1 MTERQLFDR
10 FPILEGLPEEKRQQ
24 VYAHF
29 QTAPQWLLDHI
40 SVVTFPAD
48 TIFIREGQPAHSIYV
63 VASGS
68 IKAIEYRVPGVQYDF
83 IQFTKVYSMGG
94 MEVLMDLPLYRTTL
108 RTMEPCIAIQISR
121 EQFEKWLMSDI
132 SAMKYEAKLMG
143 EYLLEQGRLAREY
156 MFLPGPER
164 IAKLLIQKYDKY
176 AENGVLTLRTNRQTL
191 ANESGFGI
199 KTVNRAVKSLAD
211 GGYITK
217 NERCIV
223 VTHDQYLSLKRLI
236 AMIIAPES
244 ET

>member
-1 MTERQLFDR
+1 
-10 FPILEGLPEEKRQQ
+10 
-24 VYAHF
+24 
-29 QTAPQWLLDHI
+29 
-40 SVVTFPAD
+40 
-48 TIFIREGQPAHSIYV
+48 
-63 VASGS
+63 
-68 IKAIEYRVPGVQYDF
+68 
-83 IQFTKVYSMGG
+83 
-94 MEVLMDLPLYRTTL
+94 
-108 RTMEPCIAIQISR
+108 MEPCIAIQISR

-176 AENGVLTLRTNRQTL
+176 SEDGVLTIRSNRQTL

-217 NERCIV
+217 NERSIV
-223 VTHDQYLSLKRLI
+223 VTYDQYLSLKRLI